1 MSNTTMPDRRQPQ
14 IDPDPEPCFDSTVLN
29 HSPSDNSAPLAD
41 DQKYLLWQSAAGH
54 TTEHHIQCEKW
65 MRHLTPGLEQ
75 LTGRMLDELAERLG
89 LEPLIIGV
97 CWADDAEIK
106 SLNSQFRE
114 QDKPTNILSFTSD
127 EPEYNGDL
135 VLGYEVICTE
145 AEQMGISVAD
155 HLAHLLL
162 HGTLH
167 LLGYDHIDDKDA
179 DIMEQLEISLLD
191 FVQIA
196 NPYPDKGAEE

>member
-1 MSNTTMPDRRQPQ
+1 MSNTIMPDRRQPQ
-14 IDPDPEPCFDSTVLN
+14 IDPDPEPCLDSTALE
-29 HSPSDNSAPLAD
+29 HSTSDNSAALAD
-41 DQKYLLWQSAAGH
+41 DQNYLLWQSAAGH

-65 MRHLTPGLEQ
+65 ITHLTPGLEQ
-75 LTGRMLDELAERLG
+75 ITARMLDELGKRLG
-89 LEPLIIGV
+89 LEPLMIGI

-145 AEQMGISVAD
+145 AEQMGISIAD

-167 LLGYDHIDDKDA
+167 LLGYDHIDDQDA
-179 DIMEQLEISLLD
+179 EVMEQLEISLLD

-196 NPYPDKGAEE
+196 NPYPDEGAEE